1 MKYDA
6 YCDLINKFVSDF
18 VNENLNKKNTERKS
32 ICDLISNYH
41 SIDLN
46 SVL

>member
-18 VNENLNKKNTERKS
+18 VNENLNKKNKEKKQFV
-32 ICDLISNYH
+32 I
-41 SIDLN
+41 
-46 SVL
+46 